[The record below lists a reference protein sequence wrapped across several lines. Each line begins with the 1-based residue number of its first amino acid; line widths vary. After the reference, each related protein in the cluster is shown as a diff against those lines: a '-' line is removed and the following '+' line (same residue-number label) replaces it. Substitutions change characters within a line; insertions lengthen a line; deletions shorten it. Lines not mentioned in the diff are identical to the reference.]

1 MSKMNSWMMGAIL
14 GGFLG
19 SALVLL
25 YTPAKGSEL
34 KGKLQE
40 TVQKIRDEVRQAV
53 RRIID
58 HILDH
63 KTPAFT
69 DNPAKVWGSAPGIRA
84 GWGSGRL
91 K

>member
-14 GGFLG
+14 CGFLG

-40 TVQKIRDEVRQAV
+40 TVQKIHNEVRQAGEEK
-53 RRIID
+53 RAELEAQ
-58 HILDH
+58 LD
-63 KTPAFT
+63 AL
-69 DNPAKVWGSAPGIRA
+69 R
-84 GWGSGRL
+84 SGE
-91 K
+91 

>member
-1 MSKMNSWMMGAIL
+1 M

-40 TVQKIRDEVRQAV
+40 TVQKIRDEVRQAGEEK
-53 RRIID
+53 RAELEAQ
-58 HILDH
+58 LD
-63 KTPAFT
+63 AL
-69 DNPAKVWGSAPGIRA
+69 R
-84 GWGSGRL
+84 SGE
-91 K
+91 

>member
-40 TVQKIRDEVRQAV
+40 TVQKIRDEVRQAGEEKRAEL
-53 RRIID
+53 RRAATIRID
-58 HILDH
+58 ETQYAPLPATS
-63 KTPAFT
+63 TPKA
-69 DNPAKVWGSAPGIRA
+69 RA
-84 GWGSGRL
+84 G
-91 K
+91 

>member
-40 TVQKIRDEVRQAV
+40 TVQKIRDEVRQSGEEKRAELEAQ
-53 RRIID
+53 
-58 HILDH
+58 LD
-63 KTPAFT
+63 AL
-69 DNPAKVWGSAPGIRA
+69 R
-84 GWGSGRL
+84 SGE
-91 K
+91 

>member
-40 TVQKIRDEVRQAV
+40 TVQKIRDEARQAGEEK
-53 RRIID
+53 RAELEAQ
-58 HILDH
+58 LD
-63 KTPAFT
+63 AL
-69 DNPAKVWGSAPGIRA
+69 R
-84 GWGSGRL
+84 SGE
-91 K
+91 

>member
-40 TVQKIRDEVRQAV
+40 TVQKIRDEVRQAGEEK
-53 RRIID
+53 RAELEAQ
-58 HILDH
+58 LD
-63 KTPAFT
+63 AL
-69 DNPAKVWGSAPGIRA
+69 R
-84 GWGSGRL
+84 SGE
-91 K
+91 

>member
-40 TVQKIRDEVRQAV
+40 TVQKIRDEVRQAGEEK
-53 RRIID
+53 RAELEAQ
-58 HILDH
+58 LD
-63 KTPAFT
+63 AL
-69 DNPAKVWGSAPGIRA
+69 R
-84 GWGSGRL
+84 SGA
-91 K
+91 